1 MNNKK
6 AILKLIKEYSFRL
19 THDSLNEIKETL
31 NKNEF
36 NKNEFIDFYNEV
48 TLDND
53 LNNIRHLNIEMYIS
67 MKEMNFRVPNSI
79 DNLLKYSFV
88 PNRSWCEKL
97 TDAVCKIGYPY
108 FGHCLICVPY
118 DGFWTNNIPYLLVA
132 DRNLVKELKDTTSSP
147 CVEYCENGY
156 LGHFNGRFCGLVPY
170 LYKEKHY
177 DLMNRVLD
185 FIFGEYITCGEH
197 MAFLTVNL
205 LNFLKANQLDDWYK
219 KIYQKFKEIQNIFD
233 GVDWTNKMFFLSGI
247 SRHTL
252 KDEIKELTIEE
263 ALRL

>member
-48 TLDND
+48 TLDNN

-97 TDAVCKIGYPY
+97 TDAVCKIGYP
-108 FGHCLICVPY
+108 
-118 DGFWTNNIPYLLVA
+118 
-132 DRNLVKELKDTTSSP
+132 
-147 CVEYCENGY
+147 
-156 LGHFNGRFCGLVPY
+156 
-170 LYKEKHY
+170 
-177 DLMNRVLD
+177 
-185 FIFGEYITCGEH
+185 
-197 MAFLTVNL
+197 
-205 LNFLKANQLDDWYK
+205 
-219 KIYQKFKEIQNIFD
+219 
-233 GVDWTNKMFFLSGI
+233 
-247 SRHTL
+247 
-252 KDEIKELTIEE
+252 
-263 ALRL
+263 